1 MYMLLLLVFESLSL
15 SLSVALG
22 VRASLKEC
30 SLHVIMAKQKANK
43 NRISLHSYLH
53 CLLAF
58 PISKSEHAYANISL
72 VAFLFSLDTLSWLF
86 FGQLRVVASNT

>member
-1 MYMLLLLVFESLSL
+1 MLLLLVFESLSL

-22 VRASLKEC
+22 IRASLKNT
-30 SLHVIMAKQKANK
+30 LHVIMAKQKANK

-53 CLLAF
+53 YLLAF

-72 VAFLFSLDTLSWLF
+72 VAFLFSLGTLS
-86 FGQLRVVASNT
+86 